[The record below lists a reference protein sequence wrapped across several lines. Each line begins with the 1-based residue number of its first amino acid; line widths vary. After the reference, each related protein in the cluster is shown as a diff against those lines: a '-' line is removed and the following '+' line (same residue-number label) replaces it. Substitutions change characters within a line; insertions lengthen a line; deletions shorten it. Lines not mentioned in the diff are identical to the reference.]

1 MDYEKK
7 YLKYK
12 SKYNLKKSS
21 LLGGGEA
28 IMTGG
33 NMDRIA
39 DLVSRDVPMI
49 KLTDENNNDI
59 DTANTIGFLDNRIQT
74 NGLLKEKTPSNIKWH
89 STQTKSLLNLSIDK
103 SWESFIQF
111 STMSDIRKNTTTIT
125 FREDIDPNS
134 PNLQGRK
141 LLYLAAQNCNKQ
153 MFNALV
159 AMGALLT
166 GINQTSHSNLLHGI
180 AWGKFD
186 EQGRP
191 IKTYD
196 EKVAFM
202 QDILQRYPDT
212 IPLLF
217 EVNAKRETWYENLLM
232 CHPDKISKGLEH
244 VAFPVKTIRD
254 IAPKDG
260 IQTDYYV
267 NNENSLSTWK
277 RPY

>member
-39 DLVSRDVPMI
+39 DLVSRDVPI
-49 KLTDENNNDI
+49 LRGDTEYKSIQENKVYVNHVP
-59 DTANTIGFLDNRIQT
+59 QT
-74 NGLLKEKTPSNIKWH
+74 TPP
-89 STQTKSLLNLSIDK
+89 TED
-103 SWESFIQF
+103 
-111 STMSDIRKNTTTIT
+111 TIT
-125 FREDIDPNS
+125 WKVMTISGPEKKVYISDEWRPYIKFNNKIELGLKSVFVTYSFREGINPNLPNS
-134 PNLQGRK
+134 RGQT

-153 MFNALV
+153 MFDAIV
-159 AMGALLT
+159 AMGASVT
-166 GINQTSHSNLLHGI
+166 DINRTSQSNILHGI
-180 AWGKFD
+180 AWGKVN

-202 QDILQRYPDT
+202 QDILQRYPVAIT
-212 IPLLF
+212 LLF
-217 EVNAKRETWYENLLM
+217 QKNAQGETYYDNLLM
-232 CHPDKISKGLEH
+232 RHPETISKGLEH

-254 IAPKDG
+254 TAPKDG
-260 IQTDYYV
+260 IHVDYYV
-267 NNENSLSTWK
+267 NNQTNISTWQ